1 MSKNKAAL
9 LEALVPLEQALS
21 SKAYLGG
28 SQFSLA
34 DVVAIADLRAAFET
48 VRYLVLVFFLQQAV
62 LVFKVFCGVCRDC
75 CVCTVSALLGQLT
88 GMYFFCTS

>member
-34 DVVAIADLRAAFET
+34 DVVAMADLRAAFET
-48 VRYLVLVFFLQQAV
+48 VRYLLH
-62 LVFKVFCGVCRDC
+62 
-75 CVCTVSALLGQLT
+75 ALD
-88 GMYFFCTS
+88 TS